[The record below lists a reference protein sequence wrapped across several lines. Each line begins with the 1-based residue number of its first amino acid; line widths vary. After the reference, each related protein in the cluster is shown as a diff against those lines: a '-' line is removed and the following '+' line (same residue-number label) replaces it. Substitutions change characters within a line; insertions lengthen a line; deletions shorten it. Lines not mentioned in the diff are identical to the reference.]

1 MGVWNMSLWDL
12 MLAGGPLMIPIL
24 LCSVVALAIIISKWM
39 YFASIRTDVAALK
52 SFVFEAIRRNDI
64 KTAIERCRD
73 NPSPVAKV
81 MAAALSRFGQPRPL
95 IKEAIEEVSLIEV
108 PKLEKRFTALA
119 TIAHVAPLLGLLG
132 TVTGMTGSFQT
143 IQMKAASL
151 NPVTPGDL
159 AGNIAEALITTV
171 AGLSVAIPTFVAYN
185 YLVSRVNT
193 IVLQME
199 QAATELTNLMDLILR
214 EGGGSR
220 EMYGDEPEDAPP
232 AEQSAAEDL
241 RL

>member
-1 MGVWNMSLWDL
+1 MGVWNMSLWEL
-12 MLAGGPLMIPIL
+12 VVAGGPLMAPIL
-24 LCSVVALAIIISKWM
+24 LCSVVALAIVIAKLM
-39 YFASIRTDVAALK
+39 YFASIRTDIAALK
-52 SFVFEAIRRNDI
+52 SYVFECVRRNDI
-64 KTAIERCRD
+64 KAALERCRTD
-73 NPSPVAKV
+73 PSPVAKV
-81 MAAALSRFGQPRPL
+81 MAAALSRFGQPRHM
-95 IKEAIEEVSLIEV
+95 IKEAIEEISLIEV
-108 PKLEKRFTALA
+108 PRLEKRFTALA

-185 YLVSRVNT
+185 YLVSRVNI

-199 QAATELTNLMDLILR
+199 LAATELTNLIELIMR
-214 EGGGSR
+214 QGGAVSP
-220 EMYGDEPEDAPP
+220 DEDDA
-232 AEQSAAEDL
+232 AMEFTHGEQTASEDL